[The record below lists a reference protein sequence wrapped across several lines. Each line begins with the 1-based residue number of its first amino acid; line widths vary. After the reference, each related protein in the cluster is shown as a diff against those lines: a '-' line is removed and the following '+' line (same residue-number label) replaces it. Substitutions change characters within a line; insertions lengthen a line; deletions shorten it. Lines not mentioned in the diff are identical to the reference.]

1 MAVQLL
7 VVLFWLLFPPLVLS
21 SEVSNGSSNTFF
33 IAKMFNIL
41 LFCLYSPCNKIYI
54 LPPFSF
60 IFWNIIKNTGAAGGS
75 ITHAAHKRHGK
86 KKIQKLERKL
96 AEGTY

>member
-1 MAVQLL
+1 M
-7 VVLFWLLFPPLVLS
+7 
-21 SEVSNGSSNTFF
+21 
-33 IAKMFNIL
+33 
-41 LFCLYSPCNKIYI
+41 
-54 LPPFSF
+54 
-60 IFWNIIKNTGAAGGS
+60 IKNTGAAGGS